1 MKPKLITAPAT
12 DPVTLQEV
20 KEHLRVTWFT
30 DDDAYIS
37 ALIKAAVS
45 HLDGYR
51 GILNR
56 CIIEQEWQVTR
67 ASWCRK
73 METIFTDTTAAE
85 IKYFDADGVEQTV
98 DNTDNAAYRV
108 YPDYIRFNNDFVFP
122 TLETD
127 RDDPI
132 SITTTHGYDTVPE
145 SLTLAIKI
153 LIAHWYRNREP
164 VTFGGNPMKI
174 PFAVDALIAPHRWA
188 F

>member
-1 MKPKLITAPAT
+1 MKPKLITAPAS

-30 DDDAYIS
+30 DDDTYIQ

-45 HLDGYR
+45 HLDGYQ

-56 CIIEQEWQVTR
+56 CIVSQEWQVTR

-73 METIFTDTTAAE
+73 METIFTDTTDAV
-85 IKYFDADGVEQTV
+85 IKYYDADGDEQTL
-98 DNTDNAAYRV
+98 DGATYQV
-108 YPDYIRFNNDFVFP
+108 YPDYIRLKNDFVFP
-122 TLETD
+122 SIQAD

-132 SITTTHGYDTVPE
+132 LIVTTHGYEVVPD
-145 SLTLAIKI
+145 SLLLAIKI
-153 LIAHWYRNREP
+153 LVAHWYRNREP
-164 VTFGGNPMKI
+164 VTFTGNPAKI
-174 PFAVDALIAPHRWA
+174 PFSVNALLAPHRWA